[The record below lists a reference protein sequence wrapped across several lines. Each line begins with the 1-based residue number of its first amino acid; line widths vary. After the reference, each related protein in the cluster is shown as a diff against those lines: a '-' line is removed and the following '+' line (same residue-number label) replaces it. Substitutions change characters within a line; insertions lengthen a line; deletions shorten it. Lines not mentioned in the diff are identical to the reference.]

1 MRRASSLYAA
11 SRIDALDMQLALGR
25 APGLTA
31 QQLRRAL
38 SGLQGRHDY
47 SSGLQALFRQC
58 RSSLESLGLAAAAG
72 AALQAPDTVRIAAD
86 RRWVE
91 SERVSLIDA
100 AGPEYSRCRATP
112 RPAEK

>member
-1 MRRASSLYAA
+1 M
-11 SRIDALDMQLALGR
+11 DAVEMQLALGR

-38 SGLQGRHDY
+38 AAIAGAQASSAGLQG
-47 SSGLQALFRQC
+47 LFGQC
-58 RSSLESLGLAAAAG
+58 RSSLESLGLAATAG
-72 AALQAPDTVRIAAD
+72 AALQAPDAARIAAD

-100 AGPEYSRCRATP
+100 ASADYPPLLAQAEGE
-112 RPAEK
+112 PA